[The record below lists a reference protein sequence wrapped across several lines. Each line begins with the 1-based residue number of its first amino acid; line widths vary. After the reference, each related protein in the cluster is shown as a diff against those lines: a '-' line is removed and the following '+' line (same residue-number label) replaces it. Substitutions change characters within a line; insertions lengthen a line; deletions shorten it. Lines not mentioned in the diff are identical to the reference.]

1 MNGLFITSMKME
13 LLVEKF
19 QYIIK
24 RLLMNVF
31 IHMNSIN
38 GLRFVNP
45 LVKVG
50 LKKIENLP

>member
-1 MNGLFITSMKME
+1 
-13 LLVEKF
+13 
-19 QYIIK
+19 
-24 RLLMNVF
+24 MNVF